1 MANTSTRLRAQLA
14 ANNGRGVDQG
24 AIGVLNQAA
33 ERARL
38 SVRFGADGSAA
49 LEAGA
54 GGVDATVG
62 VVLAA
67 AHAGM
72 EEGTWERLKV
82 CANGGCAWAFYDH
95 SRNRSG
101 RWCSMAVC
109 GNRTKTRAYRQRRT
123 AAPE

>member
-72 EEGTWERLKV
+72 EEGTLRLM
-82 CANGGCAWAFYDH
+82 AGAAGADLAFK
-95 SRNRSG
+95 
-101 RWCSMAVC
+101 AV
-109 GNRTKTRAYRQRRT
+109 GEPIPDGVAPRQRGSAVMPDAQDT
-123 AAPE
+123 